1 MHAVQ
6 AHARDD
12 HVRVPD
18 GAVLR
23 QVRERDVIYDVKLA
37 GSGSVIAE
45 KVSADNIYLANGVFE
60 FWLAGRIVLYVGVHR
75 LISVKEA

>member
-6 AHARDD
+6 AHARNH

>member
-1 MHAVQ
+1 M
-6 AHARDD
+6 
-12 HVRVPD
+12 
-18 GAVLR
+18 
-23 QVRERDVIYDVKLA
+23 IYDVKLA

-45 KVSADNIYLANGVFE
+45 KVSADNVYLANGVFE